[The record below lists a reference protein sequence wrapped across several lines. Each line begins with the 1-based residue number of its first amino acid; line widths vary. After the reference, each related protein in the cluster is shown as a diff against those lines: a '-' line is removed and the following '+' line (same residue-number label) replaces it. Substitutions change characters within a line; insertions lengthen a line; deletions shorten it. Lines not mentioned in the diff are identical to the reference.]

1 MLSRATLEPS
11 PVKLVDMSSVSPS
24 GKAFFVTTPIFYVND
39 APHIGHA
46 YTEVAADVLARW
58 HRQKGSNSFLLT
70 GTDEHGEKILR
81 TASANNQTPQAWAD
95 RLVHDS
101 WLPMLE
107 TLDIDNQDFI
117 RTTEPRHKKNVQVFL
132 QHLHDSGFIYQG
144 SYEGNYCVGCEEFK
158 TDSDLVEGS
167 GEFAKKMVCAIHSKP
182 VERLEETNYFFKLS
196 QFQQPLLD
204 YYNQNPKF
212 IQPEAARNEVISFV
226 SRELTDLSISRSKD
240 KFDWGIDIPWDTDHV
255 IYVWFDALLNYIT
268 AVGYGEDE
276 AKLNSLWPASV
287 QVVGKDILRFHAVI
301 WPAMLMAAGLKPAER
316 VFAHGWL
323 LVGGEKMSK
332 SKLTGIAPNQ
342 ITDVF
347 GSDAFRYYFMKA
359 IAFGQDGS
367 FSWEDLS
374 ARYQAELANGF
385 GNLASRV
392 VAMVHRYFDGVIPE
406 PVAITQAD
414 MAIQEIAAESVQRAD
429 AAMDDV
435 AIQDALIAIW
445 ELVDALNSYLT
456 EQEPWILAKDEANRD
471 RLGTILYTSLEGLRT
486 LAVALTPFIPKATAK
501 LWASIGHELGDL
513 ESQPLLEAANWN
525 QLVAGKKINELE
537 SLFPRVE
544 QEDRD

>member
-1 MLSRATLEPS
+1 
-11 PVKLVDMSSVSPS
+11 MSSVSPE
-24 GKAFFVTTPIFYVND
+24 GKSFYVTTPIFYVND

-46 YTEVAADVLARW
+46 YTEVASDVLTRW
-58 HRQKGSNSFLLT
+58 QRQKGSPAFLLT

-81 TASANNQTPQAWAD
+81 TASANGASPQAWAD
-95 RLVHDS
+95 KLVHDS
-101 WLPMLE
+101 WLPLLE

-117 RTTEPRHKKNVQVFL
+117 RTTEPRHKTNVQRFL
-132 QHLHDSGFIYQG
+132 QELKDRDFIYQG

-158 TDSDLVEGS
+158 TDSDLVEGE
-167 GEFAKKMVCAIHSKP
+167 GAFAEELVCAIHSKP
-182 VERLEETNYFFKLS
+182 VEQLAETNYFFKLS
-196 QFQQPLLD
+196 EFQKPLLD
-204 YYNQNPKF
+204 HYEQNPNF
-212 IQPEAARNEVISFV
+212 IQPESARNEVISFV
-226 SRELTDLSISRSKD
+226 KRELTDLSISRSKD

-268 AVGYGEDE
+268 AIGYGEDE
-276 AKLNSLWPASV
+276 AKLDSLWPASV

-332 SKLTGIAPNQ
+332 SKLTGIAPTQ

-347 GSDAFRYYFMKA
+347 GSDAFRYYFMRA

-392 VAMVHRYFDGVIPE
+392 VAMIHRYFEGKLPAPGALIDSDRK
-406 PVAITQAD
+406 VAEVATRSVLDAD
-414 MAIQEIAAESVQRAD
+414 L
-429 AAMDDV
+429 AMDQI
-435 AIQDALIAIW
+435 AIQDALVAIW
-445 ELVDALNSYLT
+445 ELVDQLNGYLT
-456 EQEPWILAKDEANRD
+456 EQEPWILAKDESNRE
-471 RLGTILYTSLEGLRT
+471 RLGTILYTAAEGLRA
-486 LAVALTPFIPKATAK
+486 LAVLLAPFTPKATSK
-501 LWASIGHELGDL
+501 LWAAIGFGLGDL
-513 ESQPLLEAANWN
+513 SDQPLLEAGVWN
-525 QLVAGKKINELE
+525 QLKPLSQIGELE
-537 SLFPRVE
+537 SLFPRVD
-544 QEDRD
+544 QEAQA